1 MTRQPVTRFA
11 PSPTGEMHLGHAF
24 SAMVASHIGGGYILR
39 IDDIDHTRCQDRFVT
54 GILDDLRWLGLAWRG
69 APVFQ
74 SDRLATYED
83 ALRRLQ
89 AMGLVYPCY
98 LTRKELDAVL
108 SAPHGS
114 PAPLATD
121 SLLPAAETARRAS
134 DGRAAAWRLRSAAA
148 MDRAGPISW
157 FDARSGRD
165 VAVDMAA
172 HGDVVIAR
180 RDIGTSYH
188 LSVVVDDAMDGVT
201 HVTRGED
208 LADSTHVHRL
218 LQALLG
224 VPSPV
229 YFHHALVTAKSGK
242 RLAKRDKAASLA
254 SLRAAGQTVDNIVAN
269 LPPLSSLKLRQ

>member
-1 MTRQPVTRFA
+1 MAKQPVTRFA

-24 SAMVASHIGGGYILR
+24 AAMVANHIGGGYILR
-39 IDDIDHTRCQDRFVT
+39 IDDIDHTRCKYGFVT
-54 GILDDLRWLGLAWRG
+54 GILDDLRWLQLPWRG

-74 SDRLATYED
+74 SYRLGSYKD
-83 ALRRLQ
+83 ALSRLQ
-89 AMGLVYPCY
+89 ALDLVYPCY

-114 PAPLATD
+114 PAPVATD
-121 SLLPAAETARRAS
+121 SMLPAPEKARRAS
-134 DGRAAAWRLRSAAA
+134 QGRAAAWRLRSTAAL
-148 MDRAGPISW
+148 DWAGPVSW
-157 FDARSGRD
+157 FDARNGRD
-165 VAVDMAA
+165 VAVDMTA

-188 LSVVVDDAMDGVT
+188 LSVVVDDAIDGVT

-218 LQALLG
+218 LQVLLDL
-224 VPSPV
+224 PSPV
-229 YFHHALVTAKSGK
+229 YFHHALVATKSGK

-254 SLRAAGQTVDNIVAN
+254 SLREAGQTLNNIVAN
-269 LPPLSSLKLRQ
+269 LPQLPSLKLL